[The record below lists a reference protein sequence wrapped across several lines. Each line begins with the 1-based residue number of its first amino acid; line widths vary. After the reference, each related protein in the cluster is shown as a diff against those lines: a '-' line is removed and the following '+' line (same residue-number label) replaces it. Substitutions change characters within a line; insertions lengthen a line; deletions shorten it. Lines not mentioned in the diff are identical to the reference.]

1 MSNIYDIRKRSASL
15 EQCSEAAGDWIAKMD
30 KGLSEAEMHALRA
43 WLKADPMNES
53 ELLQMARMWDKMDIL
68 MRLSEVFPHSKQDHA
83 PERTRW
89 TYRFAMAA
97 SLVCA
102 LMVAFILNGSQFEL
116 SSELHADVATYET
129 SIGGLSKI
137 ALSDGSEIT
146 LNTGSRVEVSYSNQQ
161 RVVKLER
168 GEMHIDVAHDAA
180 RPLSVIAAGRVV
192 QAIGTAF
199 SVKIQTPERIEVVVD
214 DGRVRIG
221 MHEKYTVAFDHRES
235 INILDD
241 QSLVVIKG
249 RRLILD
255 EKVERL
261 EVLEPEDM
269 TAQLSWRSGN
279 IIFRGESLA
288 TAVAEVGRYTPVEF
302 VFLDPKLKQL
312 RVAGLFKAGDVSGF
326 LSTLEANFNILSERD
341 DNEQIFLSSA
351 SVQGVDVLS
360 E

>member
-1 MSNIYDIRKRSASL
+1 MSNIYDIRKQRASL
-15 EQCSEAAGDWIAKMD
+15 DQCSEAAGDWIAKMD
-30 KGLSEAEMHALRA
+30 KGLSEAEMYALRA

-53 ELLQMARMWDKMDIL
+53 ELLQMARMWDKMDVL
-68 MRLSEVFPHSKQDHA
+68 MRLAEVFPHSKQDHA
-83 PERTRW
+83 PEQTRW
-89 TYRFAMAA
+89 KYRLAMAA

-102 LMVAFILNGSQFEL
+102 LMVAFILNGSQFGL

-146 LNTGSRVEVSYSNQQ
+146 LNTGTRVEVVYSGQQ

-168 GEMHIDVAHDAA
+168 GEIHIEVTHDAA

-221 MHEKYTVAFDHRES
+221 MQEKDTVAFAHRES
-235 INILDD
+235 IANLDD

-249 RRLILD
+249 RRITLD
-255 EKVERL
+255 EKIEKL

-279 IIFRGESLA
+279 IIFRGESLE
-288 TAVAEVGRYTPVEF
+288 TAVAEVGRYTPVDF

-326 LSTLEANFNILSERD
+326 LSTLKANFNILSERD
-341 DNEQIFLSSA
+341 ENEQIFLSSF
-351 SVQGVDVLS
+351 SVPGADVLS

>member
-1 MSNIYDIRKRSASL
+1 MSNIYDIRKQSASL

-43 WLKADPMNES
+43 WMKADPMNES
-53 ELLQMARMWDKMDIL
+53 ELLQMAKMWDKMDIL
-68 MRLSEVFPHSKQDHA
+68 MRLSEVFPHAKQDQV
-83 PERTRW
+83 PEGARR

-102 LMVAFILNGSQFEL
+102 LMVAFILNGSRYE
-116 SSELHADVATYET
+116 SGPELHADVATYET

-146 LNTGSRVEVSYSNQQ
+146 LNTGSRAEVSYSNQQ

-168 GEMHIDVAHDAA
+168 GEMHINVAHDAA
-180 RPLSVIAAGRVV
+180 RPLSVIAGGRVV

-199 SVKIQTPERIEVVVD
+199 SVKIQTPERIEVLVD
-214 DGRVRIG
+214 DGRVLIG
-221 MHEKYTVAFDHRES
+221 MYEQRAVAFDHRES
-235 INILDD
+235 INNLDD
-241 QSLVVIKG
+241 HSLIVMKG
-249 RRLILD
+249 SRLILD
-255 EKVERL
+255 TKSETL
-261 EVLEPEDM
+261 EELEPEDM

-288 TAVAEVGRYTPVEF
+288 AAVAEIGRYTPVEF
-302 VFLDPKLKQL
+302 VFLDPELKQL

-326 LSTLEANFNILSERD
+326 LSTLEANFNILSDRD
-341 DNEQIFLSSA
+341 DNETVFLSSA
-351 SVQGVDVLS
+351 NIQGTEILR
-360 E
+360 